1 MGPSAGG
8 RWGPSTLLLLWA
20 TAGLVLGRGIPHCRG
35 CKRDRQLFVP
45 ASIVAPIRLGNA
57 PELPFIAKPVFVQHE
72 QMSVWP
78 PPGPRAPA
86 RPWRRVGG
94 SRPATAKDEARR
106 IAANIAKLPEPAG
119 QVTDLSAV
127 VRHRAHS
134 GPKCPLLV
142 RADMK
147 ADIAKPARLTRR
159 RHPARSTWPR
169 LTAPIRFHS
178 AATPS

>member
-1 MGPSAGG
+1 MACSYFQCFLISHDASGANEWAPARGDAGALILYYYSG
-8 RWGPSTLLLLWA
+8 RRPGWCW
-20 TAGLVLGRGIPHCRG
+20 GRGIPHCRG

-57 PELPFIAKPVFVQHE
+57 PELPFITKPVFVQHE

-106 IAANIAKLPEPAG
+106 IAANIAKLPE
-119 QVTDLSAV
+119 
-127 VRHRAHS
+127 
-134 GPKCPLLV
+134 LLG
-142 RADMK
+142 K
-147 ADIAKPARLTRR
+147 SQT
-159 RHPARSTWPR
+159 
-169 LTAPIRFHS
+169 
-178 AATPS
+178 